1 MSRLRI
7 LFVSRA
13 YPPVVGGIERQNYEL
28 ARHLAHLADVTL
40 VANRHGKRVLPLFL
54 LWAIIK
60 SLWHA
65 RAQDLIL
72 LGDGVLGL
80 VGWFLKRFTRTPVV
94 CILHGLDIT
103 FPAPIYQWLWVQ
115 RWIPSADRFFPV
127 SQETQRR
134 AVALGIPAERCHAI
148 PNGVDPAEFV
158 AKVPRQELECLLGRP
173 LAGRRLLLTA
183 GRLIRRKGVAWFV
196 DEVLPRLE
204 PAVLYLIVGAGPER
218 QAISEAIDHHGLQE
232 RALLLG
238 RVEGDVL
245 RKLFGG
251 VDIFIQPNIPV
262 AGDMEGFGLVVL
274 EASASGT
281 PVVASRLEGLI
292 DSVRE
297 GENGLLVTPGSA
309 DEFGAAIQGLLA
321 DEPRRRQLGE
331 RARAL
336 VETEYGWSTI
346 AARYLRACQELHADN
361 PMSNL

>member
-13 YPPVVGGIERQNYEL
+13 YPPVVGGIERQNFEL
-28 ARHLAHLADVTL
+28 ARHLAQLADVTL
-40 VANRHGKRVLPLFL
+40 VANRHGKWILPLFL
-54 LWAIIK
+54 PWAIIK
-60 SLWHA
+60 SLWLT
-65 RAQDLIL
+65 RTQDLIL

-103 FPAPIYQWLWVQ
+103 FPAPIYQQLWVQ

-134 AVALGIPAERCHAI
+134 AVALGIPAERCHTI
-148 PNGVDPAEFV
+148 PNGVDPAEFG

-173 LAGRRLLLTA
+173 LAGRRLLLTV

-196 DEVLPRLE
+196 DQVLPRLE
-204 PAVLYLIVGAGPER
+204 PAVLYMIVGDGPER

-232 RALLLG
+232 QALLLG
-238 RVEGDVL
+238 RVEGDIVC
-245 RKLFGG
+245 KLFGG

-281 PVVASRLEGLI
+281 PVVASRLEGLV

-309 DEFGAAIQGLLA
+309 KAFGAAIQGLLA

-336 VETEYGWSTI
+336 VEAEYSWTAI
-346 AARYLRACQELHADN
+346 AARYHRVCLELHTSN
-361 PMSNL
+361 PMSNR